1 MALALILALALNVFS
16 GMVQAEEETVQSSC
30 QNGDLVRRVVVVE
43 SSLST
48 GQSCEVV
55 YWKDTEEPGVRQVL
69 WTAKQ
74 DAGYCYS
81 KALTMVG
88 KLTSMGWSCNSVSSP
103 AE

>member
-1 MALALILALALNVFS
+1 MFLALTLEVALGVLS
-16 GMVQAEEETVQSSC
+16 GAAQAEETIESSC

-55 YWKDTEEPGVRQVL
+55 YWKDTEEPGVPQVL

-88 KLTSMGWSCNSVSSP
+88 KLTSMGWSCRSLSLP
-103 AE
+103 AD